1 MLKISRIQIATIALA
16 VFGILQFV
24 QFGLNGFDLSSFQY
38 FGSFPVEVSMWA
50 LKNLI
55 LPFAYLVLVVA
66 AFLPKSFISAGQL
79 PLVTVISAGLFIGQ
93 EIYVAGWQSTRGFPF
108 GEALLGYLEEFN
120 MSSVVNVAR
129 LLVIGALVVAI
140 LELRKQSALAG
151 KKKAKGQP
159 SAFKAFLGTL
169 LDSSLENFISR
180 KVSGVLYIITA
191 WIFIAAGVIAELAL
205 IVQMLNGNIAAFL
218 GLLLVPVA
226 LLLVLI
232 VVRMAFEAGIALI
245 VIAENTKK

>member
-24 QFGLNGFDLSSFQY
+24 QFGLNGFDLSSFTYIGQY
-38 FGSFPVEVSMWA
+38 PVEVSMWA

-66 AFLPKSFISAGQL
+66 AFLPKSVISAGQL
-79 PLVTVISAGLFIGQ
+79 PLVTAISSGVFLAQ
-93 EIYVAGWQSTRGFPF
+93 EIYVAGWQSTRGFSLVDM
-108 GEALLGYLEEFN
+108 LLGYYQEFN

-140 LELRKQSALAG
+140 LELRKQAALAG

-159 SAFKAFLGTL
+159 SAFKSFLGTL

-191 WIFIAAGVIAELAL
+191 WIFIAAGVFAELAL
-205 IVQMLNGNIAAFL
+205 LAQLLNGNFVAFF
-218 GLLLVPVA
+218 GLLLVPIG
-226 LLLVLI
+226 LLLVLV

>member
-1 MLKISRIQIATIALA
+1 LIKITRIQIATIALA

-24 QFGLNGFDLSSFQY
+24 QFGLNGFDLSSFTY
-38 FGSFPVEVSMWA
+38 IGEYPVEVSMWA
-50 LKNLI
+50 LKNLV
-55 LPFAYLVLVVA
+55 LPLAYLVLVVA
-66 AFLPKSFISAGQL
+66 AFLPKSFISTKQL
-79 PLVTVISAGLFIGQ
+79 PLVTTISAGIFLAQ
-93 EIYVAGWQSTRGFPF
+93 EIYVAGWQSTRGYPF
-108 GEALLGYLEEFN
+108 AEALLGYYAEFN
-120 MSSVVNVAR
+120 MLAVVNIAR

-140 LELRKQSALAG
+140 LELRKQAALAG

-205 IVQMLNGNIAAFL
+205 IAQMANGNIAAFL
-218 GLLLVPVA
+218 AFLVVPVA